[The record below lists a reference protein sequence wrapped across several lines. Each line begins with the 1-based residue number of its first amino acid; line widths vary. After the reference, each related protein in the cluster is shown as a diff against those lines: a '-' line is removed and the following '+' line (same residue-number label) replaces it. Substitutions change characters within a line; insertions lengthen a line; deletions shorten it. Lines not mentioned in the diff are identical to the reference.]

1 MPTLAPPPRP
11 CPSPPPSH
19 PPRPSSPSPSQPTP
33 AANIFIGLGLLTIP
47 YAVKKGGWAAL
58 GALGLLVPL
67 FGCSGRLICAAFD
80 CLPPRAPRSYPEL
93 GRAAGGRAGQRAVL
107 LFCGLELFGA
117 TVMLLMVAW
126 QQLELLLPTEG
137 APRLRSWLLAAG
149 TSSQQRV
156 PACLPGW
163 LLGAVCSR
171 PSASQP
177 SAPRPSVFP
186 SQAWALCA
194 PRTWPPC

>member
-1 MPTLAPPPRP
+1 MSANPGATSTPVPFPFALPPAPPLLTLTLTPM
-11 CPSPPPSH
+11 
-19 PPRPSSPSPSQPTP
+19 P

-67 FGCSGRLICAAFD
+67 FGCSGQLICGAFD

-137 APRLRSWLLAAG
+137 ALRRCVWLLAAG
-149 TSSQQRV
+149 TSSQRCV

-163 LLGAVCSR
+163 LLDAVCSR
-171 PSASQP
+171 SSAS
-177 SAPRPSVFP
+177 
-186 SQAWALCA
+186 
-194 PRTWPPC
+194 